1 MTVAQGSD
9 RERLGALHHFPSTEL
24 KPLAQ
29 QPEVI
34 GLQDR
39 GLAALSAARAALAR
53 AARAMVACLA
63 LAPAIAA
70 AQQIGGTVTDATGAV
85 LPGVTVEARS
95 PALIEQVRTAVSD
108 GNGQYLI
115 VALETGAYTVTY
127 RLPGFGIVVREG
139 IELNSGFA
147 ATVDVRLAV
156 GELAE
161 TITVSEARPVVDI
174 QNVVQRAVMD
184 REVIDSIPTGKS
196 LVSYGLLVPGMVGAE
211 SYGTSLAQ
219 DSGGL
224 TSQTMQRMSIHGGS
238 RHDQLLHLNGLDV
251 GDAWTQGASLA
262 YFPDTNFEEISFDYS
277 ANGAD
282 VETGGVVVNMIPR
295 EGGNRFSGSTFA
307 TFTFPALHA
316 DNLDQALIDRGL
328 PSGTLVDENWTVS
341 PSVGGPLVRD
351 RLWFFLTHNRQRA
364 DLKAPGVFEAIDP
377 RALVFE
383 PDPTR
388 PTIDEALVT
397 EQSINF
403 TLQPTARDKFK
414 AYWTNSATDRPR
426 QLQGRTLGSV
436 FITPDAAGAAEVRT
450 NVYQA
455 AWVRPHTN
463 RLLFE
468 AGASRQ
474 PIRLVFG
481 PSATAV
487 TELPGVFEV
496 APFRASRNTSAWLS
510 GPTSRR
516 SPKNIRSYRASLSY
530 VTGSHNLKVGATLL
544 QQRIAVSEESDA
556 NWLSLWTLRGA
567 PFRATYWG
575 TSDSANYASP
585 TLGIYAQEQW
595 TRDRLTVNAGLR
607 WDYVKAG
614 YPDQVRPTNDWV
626 PQAFAI
632 PGAVVVSWKD
642 LQPRLGLAYDLRGDG
657 RTAVKLSASR
667 YGARESSDWAER
679 VNPAVSNRRQD
690 RSWNDGATCLDPA
703 VCIPGDGLPQGDP
716 TDPAP
721 NGELLSPNVNL
732 AFGEPLITLVYDPE
746 WAFGWGR
753 RRSNWEY
760 AASLQ
765 HELAAGLSLDVGY
778 FRRHQVNHSVRDDR
792 AVGLD
797 DFDIASVTV
806 PVDPRLPG
814 GGGGTLHFYDL
825 KPGSV
830 RLPDQT
836 QTSAAAYGGE
846 RETWN
851 GVDLT
856 LGARLAALLLQGGV
870 STGRASLDYCGVQD
884 ILPERTWLY
893 RDPTDPSQFVAGDA
907 TPLEHCRQDHDW
919 LTQVKLIASY
929 ALPSGVQVAG
939 TVQSQPGP
947 ERSALLQ
954 FTDTSLGRDL
964 TSYPGGVQLNLVPPG
979 SFYGERFNQIDLR
992 LTKVLDVGAGA
1003 GRLRAMFD
1011 VFNVF
1016 NANTVTKEQYGMA
1029 FAGDPNWLAPQVIMP
1044 GRLAKLAFQLDF

>member
-1 MTVAQGSD
+1 MPQLPMVDPS
-9 RERLGALHHFPSTEL
+9 FPVTEL
-24 KPLAQ
+24 EPLTQ
-29 QPEVI
+29 QAEGI
-34 GLQDR
+34 GSQDR
-39 GLAALSAARAALAR
+39 ALAALSAARASLAR
-53 AARAMVACLA
+53 AARAVVVCLA

-95 PALIEQVRTAVSD
+95 PALIEQVRTAVTD

-127 RLPGFGIVVREG
+127 RLPGFGVVVREG

-156 GELAE
+156 GGLAE
-161 TITVSEARPVVDI
+161 TITVSEARPLVDI

-351 RLWFFLTHNRQRA
+351 RLWFFLTHTRQRA
-364 DLKAPGVFEAIDP
+364 DLKAPGVFEAVDP

-383 PDPTR
+383 PDPAR
-388 PTIDEALVT
+388 PTVDEALVT

-436 FITPDAAGAAEVRT
+436 FITPDAAGAAQVRT

-496 APFRASRNTSAWLS
+496 APFRASRNTSGWLS
-510 GPTSRR
+510 GPTSRQ
-516 SPKNIRSYRASLSY
+516 SPKNIQSYRASLSY

-544 QQRIAVSEESDA
+544 QQRIAVSGGERRQLALALDPARRPVPRDLLGHVRFGELREPDA
-556 NWLSLWTLRGA
+556 RGLRAGAVDARPADRQRRSALGLREGRLSRPGA
-567 PFRATYWG
+567 SHERLGAADFHHSGRRRRVLEGP
-575 TSDSANYASP
+575 SAA
-585 TLGIYAQEQW
+585 A
-595 TRDRLTVNAGLR
+595 RAGLR
-607 WDYVKAG
+607 PAG
-614 YPDQVRPTNDWV
+614 RRPHRR
-626 PQAFAI
+626 QA
-632 PGAVVVSWKD
+632 
-642 LQPRLGLAYDLRGDG
+642 LRQPLRRAGVLRLGR
-657 RTAVKLSASR
+657 
-667 YGARESSDWAER
+667 ARESGGEQPPAGPVVER
-679 VNPAVSNRRQD
+679 RRDLPRRRRLHPGRRSAAGRPDRPRAQRRAVEPQRQPGVRRAPDHARLRSGMGVRVGQPAV
-690 RSWNDGATCLDPA
+690 
-703 VCIPGDGLPQGDP
+703 
-716 TDPAP
+716 
-721 NGELLSPNVNL
+721 ELGVR
-732 AFGEPLITLVYDPE
+732 GEPAARAGRRPVARRRLLPPQPGQPQRTGRPCGRPRRFRRRLGHGSGGP
-746 WAFGWGR
+746 AAAGR
-753 RRSNWEY
+753 RR
-760 AASLQ
+760 
-765 HELAAGLSLDVGY
+765 D
-778 FRRHQVNHSVRDDR
+778 
-792 AVGLD
+792 
-797 DFDIASVTV
+797 
-806 PVDPRLPG
+806 
-814 GGGGTLHFYDL
+814 
-825 KPGSV
+825 
-830 RLPDQT
+830 
-836 QTSAAAYGGE
+836 
-846 RETWN
+846 
-851 GVDLT
+851 
-856 LGARLAALLLQGGV
+856 AALLRSQAGLGAASRPDADERRRLRRRTGDLARRGRHPGRPSGGV
-870 STGRASLDYCGVQD
+870 AAAGRREHGTGLARLLRRPGRPAGADVA
-884 ILPERTWLY
+884 LPGSDGPVAVRGRR
-893 RDPTDPSQFVAGDA
+893 RDPAGI
-907 TPLEHCRQDHDW
+907 T
-919 LTQVKLIASY
+919 
-929 ALPSGVQVAG
+929 
-939 TVQSQPGP
+939 
-947 ERSALLQ
+947 
-954 FTDTSLGRDL
+954 
-964 TSYPGGVQLNLVPPG
+964 
-979 SFYGERFNQIDLR
+979 
-992 LTKVLDVGAGA
+992 A
-1003 GRLRAMFD
+1003 GR
-1011 VFNVF
+1011 
-1016 NANTVTKEQYGMA
+1016 TTTG
-1029 FAGDPNWLAPQVIMP
+1029 
-1044 GRLAKLAFQLDF
+1044 